1 MGCVGWRGL
10 VGLHEFVGCC
20 WLFEVVG
27 LGRWVSVLVV
37 CVCHEG
43 GENLVDVFG
52 LGVDVAGLGFLI
64 SCEVG
69 DLLFG
74 GFVLLGGGLLE

>member
-1 MGCVGWRGL
+1 MGFRFGGL
-10 VGLHEFVGCC
+10 
-20 WLFEVVG
+20 
-27 LGRWVSVLVV
+27 

-64 SCEVG
+64 SCEAG